1 MPGPLRWLSFAV
13 VLTGLPVAAGVLV
26 LDEDTPA
33 RTTPDPPSY
42 SSTPLAGYDT
52 SVVTLSR
59 APFCNQVPEEA
70 FTEAL
75 HGDVGWTVTAYRNGQ
90 AAEMAPG
97 LEDVAHE
104 YGCRVEGAGVVSGEV
119 RAWLFAP
126 PVTRS
131 RAADLIDDAV
141 DRGSCTRPAQ
151 APAYGAPSLAL
162 ICPAGDRRWASFRGL
177 FGDAWLSCS
186 LAAPATVADQ
196 ELLDRAGRWCVAVA
210 QAASSADSAPQQ

>member
-1 MPGPLRWLSFAV
+1 MLRLLRWLLLAV
-13 VLTGLPVAAGVLV
+13 AVTALPVAVGVVV
-26 LDEDTPA
+26 LDDDDAPAARYPPED
-33 RTTPDPPSY
+33 Y
-42 SSTPLAGYDT
+42 ESTALADYDT
-52 SVVTLSR
+52 SVVALSR
-59 APFCNQVPEEA
+59 APFCGRIPEEA

-75 HGDVGWTVTAYRNGQ
+75 PGDVGWTVTAYRNGQ

-104 YGCRVEGAGVVSGEV
+104 YGCRVEGAGLVSGEV

-131 RAADLIDDAV
+131 RAADLISEAAG
-141 DRGSCTRPAQ
+141 RGSCKRQAQ
-151 APAYGAPSLAL
+151 APAYGEPSVAL

-177 FGDAWLSCS
+177 FGDAWLACS
-186 LAAPATVADQ
+186 MSARATVGDK

-210 QAASSADSAPQQ
+210 QAASSDRSAPQQ